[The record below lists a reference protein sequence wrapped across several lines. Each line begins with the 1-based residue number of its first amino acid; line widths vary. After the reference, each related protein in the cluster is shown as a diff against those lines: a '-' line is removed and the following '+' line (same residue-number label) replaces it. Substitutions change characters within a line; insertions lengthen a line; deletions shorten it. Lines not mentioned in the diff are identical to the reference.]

1 MRNSDNKEEKVVLI
15 QQLSPLLR
23 MIDSGDRIL
32 VLFDLILIFNLLIDF
47 VYKSM
52 PPKRR
57 LSKPLVLTILVLNGF
72 FCGYAAT
79 PLCGVIFL

>member
-1 MRNSDNKEEKVVLI
+1 MKSSWSVVRKEIVIFLKLNVEKSGCVLMLI
-15 QQLSPLLR
+15 
-23 MIDSGDRIL
+23 
-32 VLFDLILIFNLLIDF
+32 ILIFNRLIDK
-47 VYKSM
+47 VHKSM